1 MKKVLSI
8 ILVMTIVLSLS
19 VVFAGNINLGDY
31 DGTSVSALDTAS
43 NAIIGML
50 QVVATVVAIAMLLF
64 VGMKFMMAAPA
75 EKANLKGALIPY
87 IVGAILIFAA
97 IPLLSMIQK
106 FSSNFGSY

>member
-1 MKKVLSI
+1 MKKILI
-8 ILVMTIVLSLS
+8 MILVICSILSLS
-19 VVFAGNINLGDY
+19 TVFAVNPDKW
-31 DGTSVSALDTAS
+31 DSVSAPDDFDDAS
-43 NAIIGML
+43 NAIIGMF

-106 FSSNFGSY
+106 FSKNFS